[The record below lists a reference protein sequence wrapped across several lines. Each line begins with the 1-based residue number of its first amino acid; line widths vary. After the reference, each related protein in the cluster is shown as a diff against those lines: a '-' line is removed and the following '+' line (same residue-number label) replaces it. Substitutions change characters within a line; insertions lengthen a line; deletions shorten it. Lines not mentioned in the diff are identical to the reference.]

1 MLVIRLSRTG
11 KSAQPSYRVIVSEK
25 SKDPWGKY
33 LEILGHYYPKKEAKL
48 VDLKEERLKYWISK
62 GAKLSETVNNI
73 LINQGVVNTQKVRMV
88 KISKRRAAKMAEK
101 NKKEEVA
108 SPAEAP
114 KTEAVAKEKVEE
126 KKEEPKIETPAE
138 EAKAEAPAEETK
150 IEEVAKVEEKTEAPV
165 EETKPEEPKV
175 EIPAEEPKTVSPTA
189 EAKAEEPKS

>member
-73 LINQGVVNTQKVRMV
+73 LVNQGVLSAPKVRMV
-88 KISKRRAAKMAEK
+88 KISKRRAAKAAENK
-101 NKKEEVA
+101 KATEAAPAVPKAEAAKTEEPKKEEPKEEPKVEA
-108 SPAEAP
+108 PAEAP
-114 KTEAVAKEKVEE
+114 K
-126 KKEEPKIETPAE
+126 AE
-138 EAKAEAPAEETK
+138 EAK
-150 IEEVAKVEEKTEAPV
+150 V
-165 EETKPEEPKV
+165 
-175 EIPAEEPKTVSPTA
+175 
-189 EAKAEEPKS
+189 